1 MSTQT
6 AIDRMRRFTTYL
18 QEEPDSGTPSLFKQI
33 FFKESTRMLAPV
45 IMRDCDDEEQARTM
59 TEFSLEPLDTPFL
72 FGEAGRRMGKTDA
85 VTHILAA
92 LLLSVPNITVAFF
105 APRDELVECAFKR
118 AIDWLTRLNTD
129 ELVTKTGNFKFEVS
143 AKNKAKWKCIIV
155 TSDEEPDDVRTV
167 YFDGESDPP
176 AVDASDD
183 SDVVICD
190 EAHLAPEA
198 TVQVMIELATKGA
211 RTLLVSTPSADVSP
225 AQEIVDRRIDG
236 RPMCRMVRAYE
247 ASVVQE

>member
-6 AIDRMRRFTTYL
+6 AIDRMRRFTVYAGGI
-18 QEEPDSGTPSLFKQI
+18 PGYTPSLFKQI
-33 FFKESTRMLAPV
+33 FFKECARVLAPV

-72 FGEAGRRMGKTDA
+72 FGEAGRRTGKTDA
-85 VTHILAA
+85 MAHVIAA
-92 LLLSVPNITVAFF
+92 LLLSVPDITVSFF

-118 AIDWLTRLNTD
+118 AIDWLARLNTD
-129 ELVTKTGNFKFEVS
+129 ELVTKTENYKFEVS
-143 AKNKAKWKCIIV
+143 ATNKAKLTSIIV

-167 YFDGESDPP
+167 YFYGESDPP
-176 AVDASDD
+176 AVDVSDG

-198 TVQVMIELATKGA
+198 TVQTMLELATKGA
-211 RTLLVSTPSADVSP
+211 RVLLVSTPSANLSP
-225 AQEIVDRRIDG
+225 AQKIVEGHIDG
-236 RPMCRMVRAYE
+236 KPMCRMVRAYE
-247 ASVVQE
+247 ACITQE